1 MSDQR
6 RYYASGVKEALFRLS
21 RGRCYEPTCQERVLR
36 LIDGEPIV
44 NVHITHICA
53 HSDNGPRFDGDMT
66 SNDRRSFSNLI
77 LLCQAHHTPVDRK
90 SNEKKYPKELLLRW
104 KRDREG
110 DLAVQLNGLPG
121 LDDDKLQ
128 DMMAAVVIETKN
140 DIAVAIDELAT
151 ISSDTADT
159 LRALVAETF
168 DRPYL
173 DLDAVASLAD
183 SARMLIHLEYNA
195 SILHESARM
204 LTGLE
209 DHSSALRQILG
220 GLEDNTASFHAAADS
235 LATPGLSA
243 LEVATQRLSNLSPEL
258 AGLEETVS
266 RMERAA
272 ESLEDY
278 NPVIQIDDPQRW
290 RFFLWGV
297 GIGALVIVAVVVLI
311 VTQVGP

>member
-1 MSDQR
+1 MSGK

-21 RGRCYEPTCQERVLR
+21 RGRCYEPTCQVRVLR
-36 LIDGEPIV
+36 LIKGEPIV

-66 SNDRRSFSNLI
+66 LKERRSFSNLI

-104 KRDREG
+104 KREREG
-110 DLAVQLNGLPG
+110 DLAVKLNGLAG
-121 LDDDKLQ
+121 LDDDELQ
-128 DMMAAVVIETKN
+128 DIMSAVVTETKN
-140 DIAVAIDELAT
+140 GIKAAIDELAV

-183 SARMLIHLEYNA
+183 SARMLGHLEYNA
-195 SILHESARM
+195 STLHESARM
-204 LTGLE
+204 LAGLE
-209 DHSSALRQILG
+209 DHASALRQILS
-220 GLEDNTASFHAAADS
+220 GLEDNAASFHAAADS
-235 LATPGLSA
+235 LTTPAFSA
-243 LEVATQRLSNLSPEL
+243 LEIATQRLSNLSPEL
-258 AGLEETVS
+258 AGFEETVG
-266 RMERAA
+266 RMEQAA
-272 ESLEDY
+272 ESLDDY

-290 RFFLWGV
+290 RFFWWGV
-297 GIGALVIVAVVVLI
+297 CVGAFLVVAVVVFI